1 MEHKGVWQMCFLSSL
16 FSVSVIDN
24 NMEAMLKTT
33 PDDGFTPIWELIG
46 AGGIT
51 QGYSMPQA
59 IYFLKRKNMLMG

>member
-33 PDDGFTPIWELIG
+33 PDDGSTPIWELMG
-46 AGGIT
+46 AGGI
-51 QGYSMPQA
+51 MPQA
-59 IYFLKRKNMLMG
+59 IYFLKRKNMSMG